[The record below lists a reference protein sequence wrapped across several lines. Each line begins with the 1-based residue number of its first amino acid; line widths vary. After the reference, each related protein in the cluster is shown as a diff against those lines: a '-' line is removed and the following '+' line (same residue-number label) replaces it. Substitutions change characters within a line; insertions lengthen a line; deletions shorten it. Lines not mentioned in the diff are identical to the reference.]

1 MKKLLVLALALILAL
16 GCVSALAEEA
26 TEYDIRAL
34 IWKYDDTYGSS
45 VRQAMM
51 AAAEEIGA
59 ELGITI
65 NLTMYDAADDMAK
78 QVEQATILV
87 GEKPDFVIINL
98 AEVASGQQLV
108 DMFTEA
114 GIPFLFYNKEPS
126 AETVQ
131 SVVVDSGS
139 IFIGTTPREAGDMQG
154 EILADMYN
162 ADPASVDLNG
172 DGVVHFV
179 EFMGEPNNPEAIAR
193 TQYSEETA
201 IALGVP
207 LEAVLED
214 PIVANWDTAQAN
226 ERMTATWAAHPEIEV
241 VFCNNDDM
249 ATGVIAAMNAF
260 NYNTGRE
267 GDPALVVIGVDATD
281 AAYEAIAAGKMTA
294 TVKQDG
300 DAMGYANVRIAVN
313 YLQTGTWLD
322 GLDYTLAEDGY
333 SVRIPYAKITAD
345 DYIYSMQQMLNPKM
359 LNRRADSYYAGDFII
374 HNAKQYLYAGKT
386 TSLEELAD
394 GATVAIP
401 NDGTNEA
408 RALLLLE
415 AQGLIKLNEG
425 VTFTATKLDI
435 AENPKNLDIQEIEA
449 AQLPRSLQD
458 VDLAVING
466 NYAIQAGLKV
476 VKEGNEET
484 DATKALIAA
493 LQSDTVRE
501 FIDATYAGA
510 VIAKF

>member
-1 MKKLLVLALALILAL
+1 MKKLFAMLLVLAMAL
-16 GCVSALAEEA
+16 GCTAAFAEQ

-51 AAAEEIGA
+51 AAAEEIGK

-87 GEKPDFVIINL
+87 TDKPDFVIINL

-108 DMFTEA
+108 DMFTDA

-126 AETVQ
+126 EETVQ
-131 SVVVDSGS
+131 SVIVDSGS

-154 EILADMYN
+154 EILADMW
-162 ADPASVDLNG
+162 AEDTSIDRNG
-172 DGVVHFV
+172 DGMLQFV

-207 LEAVLED
+207 LDPVLDD
-214 PIVANWDTAQAN
+214 PIVANWDSTQAN
-226 ERMTATWAAHPEIEV
+226 DRMTATWAANNDIEV

-249 ATGVIAAMNAF
+249 AIGVIAALNTF
-260 NYNTGRE
+260 GYNTGSE
-267 GDPALVVIGVDATD
+267 GDPSIVVIGVDATD
-281 AAYEAIAAGKMTA
+281 AAFEAIRTGRMTA

-322 GLDYTLAEDGY
+322 GLDYTLAADGY
-333 SVRIPYAKITAD
+333 SVRIPYAKITA
-345 DYIYSMQQMLNPKM
+345 
-359 LNRRADSYYAGDFII
+359 
-374 HNAKQYLYAGKT
+374 
-386 TSLEELAD
+386 E
-394 GATVAIP
+394 
-401 NDGTNEA
+401 
-408 RALLLLE
+408 
-415 AQGLIKLNEG
+415 
-425 VTFTATKLDI
+425 
-435 AENPKNLDIQEIEA
+435 EA
-449 AQLPRSLQD
+449 A
-458 VDLAVING
+458 
-466 NYAIQAGLKV
+466 
-476 VKEGNEET
+476 
-484 DATKALIAA
+484 
-493 LQSDTVRE
+493 
-501 FIDATYAGA
+501 
-510 VIAKF
+510 